1 MRDTLAYYLH
11 HPGKFP
17 WSFTL
22 WLVGRQLRRTLGKFA
37 LASQA
42 SSPNGWLDSR
52 ALSQQ
57 YAHLARDP
65 SALATHF
72 RTRQQPCFFP
82 GAGSEPIHKRQ
93 PPTFKRRWVEE
104 TVAQARRICD
114 HIFEYAGFPTATLGP
129 SIDWQKDPMM
139 ANLERGKKDGGA
151 STPPGTTCDDVRVV
165 WELNR
170 CHQLVTLGQ
179 AYWHT
184 GEEAYVEEVASQ
196 MRSWVMANPVGQG
209 VNWSSPMEVAI
220 RIINWIWAFYL
231 VRDSSHLGNEAVHQ
245 FMWQVRSHGEHI
257 RHNLERSA
265 VSNNH
270 YLANGVGLLHLG
282 ILFPELKESA
292 QWLRIGKRIVFGE
305 VLKQVFADGVDFE
318 GSIPY
323 QGFVLDLLL
332 PTILL
337 CKRNNVPVPLKVLDR
352 VERMLEFVQAY
363 TRPDGTVPQLGDT
376 DDGRL
381 LVLAPRLRNTHSTM
395 LTLGALLFDRSD
407 FKAASC
413 GWGPEAHWLLG
424 EEGFQRFRQLE
435 AVEERVTTS
444 RGFTEGGIYCMRHGD
459 LHMVIDCA
467 DVGTRGR
474 GGHGHNDCL
483 SFELFAFGHT
493 FITDSGTFRYAGPEE
508 ERNLFRSTAAHNTA
522 VVDGQEMG
530 RFFRG
535 TPWRIHDNARPTL
548 HLWHT
553 DDQVDIFDGSHS
565 GYQRL
570 HEPVRHRR
578 RIIFDKRNQL
588 WVLEDIFTGK
598 GEHTFDLLFHFAPMP
613 VELSG
618 DGQMI
623 TLAEDPSG
631 ARLALIPMS
640 AWDLEAEV
648 RPGWVSTQY
657 GARKQAPVLRYSLRG
672 SVPMVIRLCLYPMH
686 PGQEYDMTH
695 VRSMAL
701 EAVKQWGSTALAGT
715 STSPG

>member
-1 MRDTLAYYLH
+1 M
-11 HPGKFP
+11 
-17 WSFTL
+17 
-22 WLVGRQLRRTLGKFA
+22 RRTLGRLA
-37 LASQA
+37 PASQT
-42 SSPNGWLDSR
+42 SPPREWLAPE
-52 ALSQQ
+52 ALSRQ

-82 GAGSEPIHKRQ
+82 GAESEPIHKGQ
-93 PPTFKRRWVEE
+93 PTPFEWRWVEE
-104 TVAQARRICD
+104 TVASARQACD
-114 HIFEYAGFPTATLGP
+114 HIFQYAGFPPATLGP
-129 SIDWQKDPMM
+129 SIDWQRDPVV
-139 ANLERGKKDGGA
+139 ANLERGEKDGGA
-151 STPPGTTCDDVRVV
+151 GPHTGMTWDDTRVV

-179 AYWHT
+179 AYRYT
-184 GEEAYVEEVASQ
+184 GEDAYVEEVASQ
-196 MRSWVMANPVGQG
+196 MRSWVMANPVGRG

-231 VRDSSHLGNEAVHQ
+231 VRDSSHLGTEAVHQ
-245 FMWQVRSHGEHI
+245 FLWQVRSHGERI
-257 RHNLERSA
+257 EHNLERSA
-265 VSNNH
+265 VNNNH

-292 QWLRIGKRIVFGE
+292 RWLRLGKRIVFGE
-305 VLKQVFADGVDFE
+305 VLRQVSTDGVDFE

-323 QGFVLDLLL
+323 QGFVLNLLL

-337 CKRNNVPVPLKVLDR
+337 CKRNDIHVPKKVLDR
-352 VERMLEFVQAY
+352 VERMLEFVQTY
-363 TRPDGTVPQLGDT
+363 TKPDGAVPQLGDS
-376 DDGRL
+376 DDGLL
-381 LVLAPRLRNTHSTM
+381 LVLAPRPRNAHSAM
-395 LTLGALLFDRSD
+395 LTLGAVLFDRPD
-407 FKAASC
+407 FKASSC

-424 EEGFQRFRQLE
+424 EEGFQRFQQLE
-435 AVEERVTTS
+435 AAEEKATTS
-444 RGFTEGGIYCMRHGD
+444 KGFVEGGIYCMRYGD

-467 DVGTRGR
+467 DVGTQGR

-535 TPWRIHDNARPTL
+535 TPWRIHDDARPTL

-570 HEPVRHRR
+570 HDPVRHRR

-588 WVLEDIFTGK
+588 WILEDLFAGK
-598 GEHTFDLLFHFAPMP
+598 GEHTFDLLFHLAPMP

-618 DGQMI
+618 DGQM
-623 TLAEDPSG
+623 TALAEAPSG
-631 ARLALIPMS
+631 ARLSLIPLS
-640 AWDLEAEV
+640 AAQLEAEV
-648 RPGWVSTQY
+648 LPGWVSTQY
-657 GARKQAPVLRYSLRG
+657 GAREQAPVLRYSLRG
-672 SVPMVIRLCLYPMH
+672 SVPTVIRFCLYPIR
-686 PGQEYDMTH
+686 PGQEYDAHH
-695 VRSMAL
+695 VRSMAQ
-701 EAVKQWGSTALAGT
+701 ETVDQWGSTALGVT
-715 STSPG
+715 SASPG